1 MLVEEGG
8 HGRDGLEVLFVAAE
22 NDALPGAK
30 VGGIGDVIRDLP
42 VALARTGATVTVVL
56 PSYGFLHQ
64 VPDAARIGTVSVRF
78 RQSRQPVEV
87 FDLPGTYGDGT
98 EAVRMRVLHSP
109 DFAPCGERRVYCDD
123 PDDAPFATDA
133 SKYALFGAA
142 VLEATLAGHLGGAQ
156 LLHLH
161 DWHASFVAIL
171 AQQDPAYSTLAQRRR
186 IFSIHN
192 LALQGIRPLDGHP
205 SSLKAWYPWL
215 EHAPETLI
223 DPRWT
228 NCINPMAAGIRLADG
243 VHTVSPTYADE
254 IVQANEPE
262 RGFHGGEGL
271 ERDLRQT
278 AAQGRLLGILNG
290 IDYPSDEA
298 PSADA
303 PSADVSAIRTSD
315 TASAL
320 SEEGTWR
327 EWMSAVARALES
339 SISTDA
345 HVRSVD
351 WIAHQRARDWSTRA
365 RPAHVLTSVGRLV
378 NQKAAILAVELEDGR
393 SVLEHL
399 LARFVDQIALVFIG
413 TGDAALEQLCTAL
426 AGRHPNFLFINRY
439 NASLA
444 DTAYAEGDIFLMPS
458 SFEPCGISQLIAMR
472 QGQPCLVHA
481 VGGLVDT
488 VSDNVDGFQFSGDSL
503 PDQGRA
509 LLLRLGEVLE
519 QRTADPGAWQTL
531 CNTAASR
538 RFDWDSAA
546 ARYRR
551 ELYHLNRETS

>member
-315 TASAL
+315 TASA
-320 SEEGTWR
+320 
-327 EWMSAVARALES
+327 
-339 SISTDA
+339 
-345 HVRSVD
+345 
-351 WIAHQRARDWSTRA
+351 
-365 RPAHVLTSVGRLV
+365 
-378 NQKAAILAVELEDGR
+378 
-393 SVLEHL
+393 
-399 LARFVDQIALVFIG
+399 
-413 TGDAALEQLCTAL
+413 
-426 AGRHPNFLFINRY
+426 
-439 NASLA
+439 
-444 DTAYAEGDIFLMPS
+444 
-458 SFEPCGISQLIAMR
+458 
-472 QGQPCLVHA
+472 
-481 VGGLVDT
+481 
-488 VSDNVDGFQFSGDSL
+488 QFSSTCW
-503 PDQGRA
+503 R
-509 LLLRLGEVLE
+509 VL
-519 QRTADPGAWQTL
+519 
-531 CNTAASR
+531 
-538 RFDWDSAA
+538 
-546 ARYRR
+546 
-551 ELYHLNRETS
+551 